1 MQDAR
6 PGQSFDRAARPVNW
20 DRPDTGYRLLD
31 RRSMRVAERPIMP
44 TSARSLWPYDLD
56 VDIGVRRDTVK
67 ASLAWGIV

>member
-31 RRSMRVAERPIMP
+31 RRSMRVAERPIKP
-44 TSARSLWPYDLD
+44 
-56 VDIGVRRDTVK
+56 
-67 ASLAWGIV
+67 SLARGFPRTTGPSLPTLA

>member
-44 TSARSLWPYDLD
+44 ISAQNFGLMTWPS
-56 VDIGVRRDTVK
+56 IQAFGVIR
-67 ASLAWGIV
+67 